1 MYKQSVHLAWASEAA
16 LKAQATIN
24 LSSADQLS
32 WSGTATGS
40 SVRAAKSAALSAS
53 RDCPVVRPC
62 RRHAC
67 QGLVV
72 IRDSGRDGH
81 VTFQAS
87 RPGSASGRTA
97 AGFAEA
103 PMLPSVP
110 GLATG
115 PSQSNSCKSQLLRA
129 HGVWISR
136 RENWK
141 AMTLFAPLRT
151 QLRSPNQAIR
161 ASAYD

>member
-53 RDCPVVRPC
+53 RGCPVVRPY

-87 RPGSASGRTA
+87 RPGSASGRT

-136 RENWK
+136 REQLESHDTFR
-141 AMTLFAPLRT
+141 AAPDPT
-151 QLRSPNQAIR
+151 QVAKPGNPRKRL
-161 ASAYD
+161 